1 MAIGIV
7 SVPAA
12 IAGGLAGTVAIDIPY
27 NEVAKNESFDGL
39 MTITNTGTGL
49 IHYRGKKSGIAIHPG
64 QAAFKRFNRSEG
76 LQLPHGEDEMGLK
89 LKWDGFMN
97 DDLSM
102 IPAGGSAFFRVYGLM
117 GRGDMNPSPRDS
129 MIVHVIVGKD
139 TFLSSDIVDLPV
151 SSGVDPA
158 ALPPIATLKWSDGRS
173 ELIKRAV
180 IGGGQFLLA
189 VTPETSGAR
198 RVARIPPG
206 CDVSVSHDPELA
218 RHDGIFTQK
227 MIIKFTGGS
236 YEDLVL
242 NWARYQVVSGHP
254 DTVPNAF
261 MRLFNEEATAEEAR
275 KCFEENSLKPWLTSF
290 GKHPFKDMPTSG
302 DGKSPSPGEASLLPV
317 GNVGSAQNR
326 EANTVQPQS
335 TTVCMWIVWGAS
347 AAGVTVCGWLLFLFL
362 RVRRNR

>member
-1 MAIGIV
+1 MAICLV

-12 IAGGLAGTVAIDIPY
+12 IAGGLEGTVAIDIPY

-49 IHYRGKKSGIAIHPG
+49 IPYRGKKSGITIYPG

-76 LQLPHGEDEMGLK
+76 LQLPPGEDEMGLK
-89 LKWDGFMN
+89 MKWDSFMN

-129 MIVHVIVGKD
+129 MIVHIIVGKD

-151 SSGVDPA
+151 SSEMAPA
-158 ALPPIATLKWSDGRS
+158 VLPPIAILKWSDGRS
-173 ELIKRAV
+173 ELIEKAV
-180 IGGGQFLLA
+180 IGGEQFLMA
-189 VTPETSGAR
+189 VTPETSSVR

-206 CDVSVSHDPELA
+206 CDVSVSNDPVLG
-218 RHDGIFTQK
+218 RHDGVFTQK
-227 MIIKFTGGS
+227 MTVRFIGGS

-275 KCFEENSLKPWLTSF
+275 KCIEENSRKPWLKSF
-290 GKHPFKDMPTSG
+290 GKNPFKNMPTSG
-302 DGKSPSPGEASLLPV
+302 DGKSRPAQDGSLPSVNKTDAPRNRNAHDWQPPPAAAS
-317 GNVGSAQNR
+317 R
-326 EANTVQPQS
+326 
-335 TTVCMWIVWGAS
+335 
-347 AAGVTVCGWLLFLFL
+347 GWLVWWAAAAVALVGGWLVFQFF
-362 RVRRNR
+362 RARKK